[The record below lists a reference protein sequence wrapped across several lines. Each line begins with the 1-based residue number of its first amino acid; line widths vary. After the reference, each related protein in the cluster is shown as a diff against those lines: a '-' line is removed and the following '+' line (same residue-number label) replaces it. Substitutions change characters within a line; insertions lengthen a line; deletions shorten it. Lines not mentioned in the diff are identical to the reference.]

1 MTTTSARRA
10 AAVCLLLVV
19 PMLSVLG
26 LGPAASA
33 TNTSYWV
40 DATAAACSDA
50 GSGTQAAPF
59 CSISAAAKKA
69 VGPGDTVHVAPGQ
82 YREQVTVAG
91 SGASGAPITFV
102 GDAPGVVV
110 LGSQALDGAARWT
123 ASSTSAWT
131 TPYAPPSAPRQVFL
145 DDARLAAAT
154 SATTTTAN
162 SWFYDATA
170 KLLYVDIGGPNPG
183 DGHSVDAGA
192 QSFGVTM
199 TGRHDVVVSNIDFR
213 RQNFAGARVQTSSAV
228 TLDQVA
234 AGWSASNGI
243 LVDTCTSGV
252 VVRGAT
258 VDHSLSTGIRLTGT
272 TGATVS
278 GSTSHDNGL
287 HGIGLATSPGNTLS
301 GNTTYG
307 NVSLNPNATANG
319 IDVDT
324 SSPDNVVSGNLS
336 HDNQDS
342 GIQVYSSSHRTVVA
356 RNISWSN
363 GDHGFDTLSSTDVRY
378 VNNTAWG
385 NRRDGISVEGNS
397 LRATLANNVLVDNGA
412 ATNEY
417 DLYVDAS
424 SAPGFSGDHDLAWNS
439 TTTPATKFNGTVYR
453 TIGALASATSQETHG
468 LGIDPGLLDPA
479 HGDFRL
485 TPGTAAVDS
494 GDADAVG
501 FTGTDQ
507 AGNPLVDDPLVADA
521 GTGTPTYADRGALE
535 QQPPAGATDY
545 APHAALVL
553 GPPTVQVPPATT
565 VTADASGSSDADA
578 TGITSYTFDFGDGT
592 TVGPQPAPTATHAY
606 RSLGTFHATVT
617 VTDDAGQQS
626 SAGADEVVTQ
636 RLLQT
641 YYVTG
646 SSALCTDSGTGSQAI
661 PFCTIGA
668 ATKKA
673 QAGDTVLVGAG
684 TYREQLSVTTGG
696 GEQGA
701 PLTVHAT
708 TPNAVILGSDDL
720 SGTAGWTATTTTAWQ
735 HAFAPSATPTQVWL
749 DGQPLAMASSATTT
763 TSGTWFY
770 DGVAKLLYVDVG
782 GANPG
787 AGHSVEAGARNF
799 GILVRG
805 VSNVDIS
812 GFTVGRTDLS
822 SVYLDTTSQV
832 SLSDL
837 TVSQA
842 GAHGVT
848 VDSSTQTA
856 VRGVTSSGNLS
867 IGVRFFNTSDSSLR
881 GSTTHDNQFHG
892 VSVQGSQRVTI
903 AGNTSYA
910 NKRPGSRVAA
920 GIDVSAGSS
929 NVVVEGN
936 TSRNNDDSGFESN
949 TAATGTTFRRNVS
962 YDNGDHG
969 IDVSASTAP
978 TVVSN
983 TVVGN
988 ATAGINLEGGS
999 TNGLLRD
1006 NVTRDNAVGST
1017 RTIGEI
1023 RIDETSAPGA
1033 SLDRDLVSNGS
1044 GGALFEWASQP
1055 YTTLAGFQ
1063 AVSTQEPHGIAADPR
1078 FADLAGRNLHL
1089 TSSSPAIDAAFTS
1102 LAAWSP
1108 SDRDGVAPV
1117 DDPAVAD
1124 TGTGPDAVADLGA
1137 YEYVGPAARATLTP
1151 AAGPAPLTVA
1161 LDGTGSVA
1169 LGAPIT
1175 SYAWTCGNG
1184 TSASGV
1190 TATCRYPSTGTFTVV
1205 LKVTDGSG
1213 LTDTWSGTVKATTET
1228 APAVTL
1234 TATPAT
1240 AYVPQDVVLDA
1251 CGSTVTDGT
1260 PIASYSFVWGN
1271 GQSSG
1276 SQAGAT
1282 YTCSYPTAG
1291 TFTASV
1297 TVRDTAGLATTR
1309 TVHVKINPDT
1319 PPTAQLSVSPT
1330 SPTRNAPV
1338 RLDAS
1343 GSTSVDKSP
1352 IATFR
1357 FSCGNGVTSG
1367 EQVGTT
1373 YTCSY
1378 AQAGSYTVQVWATDT
1393 VGLVGTRTAKFKVR

>member
-1 MTTTSARRA
+1 MTTTRARRA

-26 LGPAASA
+26 LDTAASA
-33 TNTSYWV
+33 TNASFWV
-40 DATAAACSDA
+40 DAAAVACSDT

-69 VGPGDTVHVAPGQ
+69 IGPGDTVHVAPGQ

-110 LGSQALDGAARWT
+110 LGTQALVGAARWT
-123 ASSTSAWT
+123 ASSTTAWT

-145 DDARLAAAT
+145 DDSRLAAAT

-170 KLLYVDIGGPNPG
+170 KLLYVDIGGANPG

-199 TGRHDVVVSNIDFR
+199 TGRHDVVVSNIEFR
-213 RQNFAGARVQTSSAV
+213 RQNLAGARLLTSSAV
-228 TLDQVA
+228 TLDQVTA
-234 AGWSASNGI
+234 RWSASNGI
-243 LVDTCTSGV
+243 LVDTCTAGV
-252 VVRGAT
+252 VVRGAS
-258 VDHSLSTGIRLTGT
+258 VDHTLSTGIRLTGT
-272 TGATVS
+272 TGATVRD
-278 GSTSHDNGL
+278 STSHDNGL
-287 HGIGLATSPGNTLS
+287 HGIGLATSPGNTLA
-301 GNTTYG
+301 GNTTYA

-319 IDVDT
+319 IDVNT
-324 SSPDNVVSGNLS
+324 SSPDTVVSGNLS

-342 GIQVYSSSHRTVVA
+342 GIQVYSGSHRSVLV

-385 NRRDGISVEGNS
+385 NRRDGISVEGGS
-397 LRATLANNVLVDNGA
+397 SRATLANNVLVDNGA

-417 DLYVDAS
+417 DLYVDGS
-424 SAPGFSGDHDLAWNS
+424 SIAGFSGDHDLAWNS
-439 TTTPATKFNGTVYR
+439 TTTPAAKVNGTVYK
-453 TIGALASATSQETHG
+453 TLAALASATSLETHA
-468 LGIDPGLLDPA
+468 LGIDPGLRDPA
-479 HGDFRL
+479 HGDMRL
-485 TPGTAAVDS
+485 TAGTAAVDS
-494 GDADAVG
+494 ADADAVG
-501 FTGTDQ
+501 FTSTDQ
-507 AGNPLVDDPLVADA
+507 AGNPLVDDLLVSDA

-535 QQPPAGATDY
+535 LQPPAGTSDY

-553 GPPTVQVPPATT
+553 DPPTVQVPPATT

-578 TGITSYTFDFGDGT
+578 TGIASYTFDFGDGT
-592 TVGPQPAPTATHAY
+592 TVGPQTSPTATHAY
-606 RSLGTFHATVT
+606 RSLGTFHTTVT
-617 VTDDAGQQS
+617 VTDGAGQQS
-626 SAGADEVVTQ
+626 TAGADEVVTQ
-636 RLLQT
+636 RILQT
-641 YYVTG
+641 FYVTG
-646 SSALCTDSGTGSQAI
+646 SSALCTDSGTGTQTI

-673 QAGDTVLVGAG
+673 RAGDTVLVGAG

-701 PLTVHAT
+701 PLTVRAT
-708 TPNAVILGSDDL
+708 TPDAVILGSDDL
-720 SGTAGWTATTTTAWQ
+720 SGTAGWTATATTAWQ
-735 HAFAPSATPTQVWL
+735 HAFAPSSTPTQVWL
-749 DGQPLAMASSATTT
+749 DGQPLVMASSAATT
-763 TSGTWFY
+763 TSGTWFF

-782 GANPG
+782 GTNPG
-787 AGHSVEAGARNF
+787 TGHSVEAGARNF
-799 GILVRG
+799 GMLVRG
-805 VSNVDIS
+805 LSNIDIS
-812 GFTVGRTDLS
+812 GFTVGRTNLS
-822 SVYLDTTSQV
+822 AVYLDTTSQV

-848 VDSSTQTA
+848 VDSSTQTS

-867 IGVRFFNTSDSSLR
+867 IGVRFFNSSDSSLR
-881 GSTTHDNQFHG
+881 GATTHDNQFHG

-910 NKRPGSRVAA
+910 NKRPGGRVAA
-920 GIDVSAGSS
+920 GIDVSGGSS
-929 NVVVEGN
+929 NVMVEGN

-949 TAATGTTFRRNVS
+949 TSATGTTFRRNVS

-978 TVVSN
+978 TIVSN

-999 TNGLLRD
+999 GNGVLRD

-1023 RIDETSAPGA
+1023 RVDESSSPGT

-1044 GGALFEWASQP
+1044 GGALFEWSSQP

-1063 AVSTQEPHGIAADPR
+1063 AASAQEPNGLAADPR
-1078 FADLAGRNLHL
+1078 FANLAARNLHL
-1089 TSSSPAIDAAFTS
+1089 TSSSPAVDAAYTS
-1102 LAAWSP
+1102 LAAWTP
-1108 SDRDGVAPV
+1108 TDRDGVAPV
-1117 DDPAVAD
+1117 DEPAVAD

-1137 YEYVGPAARATLTP
+1137 YEYVGPAARASLTP
-1151 AAGPAPLTVA
+1151 TVGPAPLTVA
-1161 LDGTGSVA
+1161 LDATGSVA

-1175 SYAWTCGNG
+1175 GYAWTCGNG
-1184 TSASGV
+1184 TSTSG
-1190 TATCRYPSTGTFTVV
+1190 ATSTCTYAGAGTFTVV

-1213 LTDTWSGTVKATTET
+1213 LTDTWSGSVQVATDLAPVVTLKATPTT
-1228 APAVTL
+1228 AF
-1234 TATPAT
+1234 
-1240 AYVPQDVVLDA
+1240 VPQDVVLDA
-1251 CGSTVTDGT
+1251 GGSTDTDGT
-1260 PIASYSFVWGN
+1260 PIASYSFVCGN
-1271 GQSSG
+1271 GQTSG
-1276 SQAGAT
+1276 TQPGPK

-1297 TVRDTAGLATTR
+1297 TVRDTAGLSTTKLVR
-1309 TVHVKINPDT
+1309 VRIDPDT
-1319 PPTAQLSVSPT
+1319 APTARLSVSPANPLHGT
-1330 SPTRNAPV
+1330 PV
-1338 RLDAS
+1338 LLDAS
-1343 GSTSVDKSP
+1343 GSSSVDKSP

-1357 FSCGNGVTSG
+1357 FSCGSGVTSG
-1367 EQVGTT
+1367 EQLGAT

-1378 AQAGSYTVQVWATDT
+1378 AKAGSYTAQVWVTDT
-1393 VGLVGTRTAKFKVR
+1393 VGLVGTKTVKFKVR